1 MLCLVVFK
9 GRRTENLKLKLELV
23 KIKYEMITVRNIVNE
38 KYTFP
43 IYLYL
48 YLLQKANTFA
58 TYNGKE

>member
-43 IYLYL
+43 IRSEEHTSE
-48 YLLQKANTFA
+48 LQSR
-58 TYNGKE
+58 